1 MIGLI
6 IFDMDGL
13 MIDSERLTMQ
23 AYIDMGREWG
33 LPVTQEQFLNI
44 IGKNSRD
51 IKNQYRRDFGEDID
65 ADRLYREIGALR
77 DRRVREDGIPV
88 KKGLH
93 DLLTMLKEEA
103 SAIPLTVASGSDE
116 EVINRHL
123 ETAGLSHYFTDVLSS
138 RDVPRGKPAP
148 DVFLSLCERFRVS
161 PEETLVFEDSPNGI
175 RAGLAGNMQVI
186 AVPDIQPVPDDIAGK
201 CYAVVP
207 DLAAA
212 IPYVRRLLSSDK

>member
-1 MIGLI
+1 MLGLI
-6 IFDMDGL
+6 VFDMDGL

-23 AYIDMGREWG
+23 AYFDMGKEWG
-33 LPVTQEQFLNI
+33 LPVSEEQFLSI

-51 IKNQYRRDFGEDID
+51 VKDQYRRDFGENLD
-65 ADRLYREIGALR
+65 ADRFYREIGALR
-77 DRRVREDGIPV
+77 DRRVRDDGIPV
-88 KKGLH
+88 KKGLR
-93 DLLTMLKEEA
+93 DLLAMLEDEA
-103 SAIPLTVASGSDE
+103 PDIPRTVASGSDE

-123 ETAGLSHYFTDVLSS
+123 GAAGLRRYFTDVLSS

-148 DVFLSLCERFRVS
+148 DVFLTLCERFRVP
-161 PEETLVFEDSPNGI
+161 PEETLVLEDSPNGI

-186 AVPDIQPVPDDIAGK
+186 AVPDIQPVPDDIAGN

-212 IPYVRRLLSSDK
+212 IPYVRRLLGSDQ

>member
-65 ADRLYREIGALR
+65 ADRLYREIGVLR

-88 KKGLH
+88 KKGLR
-93 DLLTMLKEEA
+93 DLLTMLKVEA

-123 ETAGLSHYFTDVLSS
+123 ETAGLNHYFTDVLSS

-186 AVPDIQPVPDDIAGK
+186 AVPDIQPVLDDIAGQ